1 MVSRILDQFG
11 RPLDVATIAEPQT
24 SQTCYL
30 HRELASHPTRGLTPS
45 RLAAILDD
53 AEAGDVVAQYEVF
66 DDMEE
71 KDGHVASE
79 MGKRRRAVAG
89 LEWSI
94 EPPTNP
100 SAREIDNAARTAELI
115 AEMPS
120 LHSLLFDAT
129 DAIGKGFACLELE
142 WMRQRR
148 RWVPTAVDHRPQTW
162 FRLHRGA
169 RRQEIRLRDHSPD
182 GAPLYPFGWITHV
195 HRAKSGWIERA
206 ALMRVLVWPYLFKNY
221 SVGDLA
227 EFLEIYGIPM
237 RVGKYPAGASEQD
250 KRTLMRAL
258 VQIGH
263 NAAGIIPEG
272 MQLEFND
279 IATGDARAFEVMLDW
294 CERTQSK
301 AILGGTL
308 TSQADRGSNTN
319 ALGNVHNDVRMDL
332 RDSDALQV
340 ADTLSRDLIY
350 PVAALNGFAPDGLGR
365 APRFVFNTRSAADL
379 KLYSEALPP
388 LVRMG
393 LRIPLSWAQ
402 QQLRIPQPK
411 DDEAVLTETAEPA
424 AADPSRVP
432 LPESEPTPAVP
443 DNDDNDDDATAAA
456 TAQVRLTGQTAEGL
470 TAMLSGL
477 LAEAADPIVAEWAA
491 GIRGLL
497 ESAGSLEEFR
507 DGLLRQF
514 GDLPSGDL
522 EAAVRQGLMGADLAG
537 RAWVRAVTSGSGAV

>member
-11 RPLDVATIAEPQT
+11 RPFDTASIAEPQT
-24 SQTCYL
+24 SRTCYL
-30 HRELASHPTRGLTPS
+30 HRELAAHPTRGLTPS
-45 RLAAILDD
+45 RLAGILDD

-71 KDGHVASE
+71 KDGHIASE

-94 EPPTNP
+94 EPPLNP
-100 SAREIDNAARTAELI
+100 SAREIANAARTAELV
-115 AEMPS
+115 AEIPA
-120 LHSLLFDAT
+120 LHTVLFDAT
-129 DAIGKGFACLELE
+129 DAVGKGFACLELE
-142 WMRQRR
+142 WMRQRN
-148 RWVPTAVDHRPQTW
+148 RWVPSAVDHRPQTW

-169 RRQEIRLRDHSPD
+169 RRQEIRLRDHSAE
-182 GAPLYPFGWITHV
+182 GAPLFPFGWITHV

-319 ALGNVHNDVRMDL
+319 ALGNVHNDVRIDL

-340 ADTLSRDLIY
+340 AETLTRDLIY
-350 PVAALNGFAPDGLGR
+350 PVAALNGFAADGPGR
-365 APRFVFNTRSAADL
+365 APRFVFITREAKDL

-393 LRIPLSWAQ
+393 LRVPLSWAQ

-411 DDEAVLTETAEPA
+411 DDEAVLIDAAAPGVAPAALPVPKREPA
-424 AADPSRVP
+424 AVEGDDDAD
-432 LPESEPTPAVP
+432 A
-443 DNDDNDDDATAAA
+443 DATAAA
-456 TAQVRLTGQTAEGL
+456 TAQVRLIGQTADSL
-470 TAMLSGL
+470 TATLSAL
-477 LAEAADPIVAEWAA
+477 LADAADPIVAEWAA
-491 GIRGLL
+491 GIRTLL
-497 ESAGSLEEFR
+497 ETAGSLEEFR

-514 GDLPSGDL
+514 GDLPSEDL
-522 EAAVRQGLMGADLAG
+522 ETAVRQGLMGADLAG
-537 RAWVRAVTSGSGAV
+537 RAWVRAVVSGPGAA

>member
-24 SQTCYL
+24 SATCYL

-45 RLAAILDD
+45 RLAGILDD

-94 EPPTNP
+94 EPPLNP
-100 SAREIDNAARTAELI
+100 SAREIANAARTAELI
-115 AEMPS
+115 AQMPS
-120 LHSLLFDAT
+120 LSAVLFDAT
-129 DAIGKGFACLELE
+129 DAIGKGFVCLELE
-142 WMRQRR
+142 WLRQRS
-148 RWVPTAVDHRPQTW
+148 RWVPSAVDHRPQTW
-162 FRLHRGA
+162 FRLHRGP
-169 RRQEIRLRDHSPD
+169 RRQEIRLRDHSAE
-182 GAPLYPFGWITHV
+182 GAPLFPFGWITHV

-272 MQLEFND
+272 MQLEFNE

-319 ALGNVHNDVRMDL
+319 ALGNVHNDVRIDL

-340 ADTLSRDLIY
+340 AETLTRDLIY
-350 PVAALNGFAPDGLGR
+350 PVAALNGLAPDGVGR
-365 APRFVFNTRSAADL
+365 APRFVFNTRAAEDL

-393 LRIPLSWAQ
+393 MRIPLSWAQ

-411 DDEAVLTETAEPA
+411 DDEAVLSDAAAPVAGGPVPA
-424 AADPSRVP
+424 APPVP
-432 LPESEPTPAVP
+432 EPEPTG
-443 DNDDNDDDATAAA
+443 DDDADDDAEATAAA
-456 TAQVRLTGQTAEGL
+456 TAQVRLTGQTTDSL
-470 TAMLSGL
+470 TAALSGL
-477 LAEAADPIVAEWAA
+477 LAEAADPVVAKWAG
-491 GIRGLL
+491 GIRTLL
-497 ESAGSLEEFR
+497 EGSGSLEEFR

-514 GDLPSGDL
+514 GDLPSDDL

-537 RAWVRAVTSGSGAV
+537 RAWVRVVTSGSGAA